1 MNNNQPSNKEVEEI
15 VRDRLRIAYDNGV
28 LDGRQGIVSE
38 FIAVTVID
46 EAWKAIKKALTT
58 QED

>member
-1 MNNNQPSNKEVEEI
+1 MKIFEMIREA
-15 VRDRLRIAYDNGV
+15 DDNGV